1 MTTRRMVLL
10 GAGALA
16 AGCSPPRIS
25 SPLHSADVHR
35 SDYPT
40 VQAVKWMSDELARA
54 TDGRL
59 QIQVYPAGQIGSED
73 ASVGLARMGAIDFAR
88 VTAATLN
95 NRAPLTRMLCLPYL
109 MQSDDHFHRVAD
121 GPVGAQ
127 IRDSFAGTGLVALA
141 LYDGGLRCIYNVR
154 HPITTPKDLAGL
166 RIRVPQSDL
175 FIRSIAAMGAN
186 PTPLTVSYVFQA
198 LSTHLID
205 GAENNWP
212 TYESARHVELAK
224 YWSQTLHCASPD
236 ILTMSEQRY
245 RALSASDQDLI
256 RDVATRSVAVMRTA
270 WTTLVDTAREKAL
283 SLGATVS
290 ETDRAAFA
298 HATEAMVRDEAE
310 RLGQT
315 AMLAQIRE
323 LAP

>member
-1 MTTRRMVLL
+1 M
-10 GAGALA
+10 
-16 AGCSPPRIS
+16 
-25 SPLHSADVHR
+25 HSADVHR

-40 VQAVKWMSDELARA
+40 VQAVRWMSEELARA

-59 QIQVYPAGQIGSED
+59 KIQVYPAGQIGSED

-95 NRAPLTRMLCLPYL
+95 NRAPLTRMLCLPYVL
-109 MQSDDHFHRVAD
+109 QSDEHFHRVAD
-121 GPVGAQ
+121 GPVGAR

-154 HPITTPKDLAGL
+154 HPIATPKDLAGL
-166 RIRVPQSDL
+166 RIRVPQSDM
-175 FIRSIAAMGAN
+175 FIRAIASMGAN

-212 TYESARHVELAK
+212 TFESTRHVELAK
-224 YWSQTLHCASPD
+224 HWSQTLHCASPD

-245 RALSASDQDLI
+245 RALSAGDQELV
-256 RDVATRSVAVMRTA
+256 RDVAARSVAVMRAA
-270 WTTLVDTAREKAL
+270 WRSLVESAREKAL
-283 SLGATVS
+283 SSGVIVT

-298 HATEAMVRDEAE
+298 QATQAMARDEAE
-310 RLGQT
+310 QLGQT
-315 AMLAQIRE
+315 EMLAQIRE

>member
-1 MTTRRMVLL
+1 M
-10 GAGALA
+10 
-16 AGCSPPRIS
+16 
-25 SPLHSADVHR
+25 HSADVHR

-40 VQAVKWMSDELARA
+40 VQAVKWMSEELARA

-88 VTAATLN
+88 VTAATVN

-109 MQSDDHFHRVAD
+109 LQSDEHFHRVAD
-121 GPVGAQ
+121 GPIGAR
-127 IRDSFAGTGLVALA
+127 IRDSFSGTGLVALA

-154 HPITTPKDLAGL
+154 HPIEAPKDLAGL

-175 FIRSIAAMGAN
+175 FIRAIAAMGAN

-236 ILTMSEQRY
+236 ILTMSAMRY
-245 RALSASDQDLI
+245 EALSAADKDLV
-256 RDVATRSVAVMRTA
+256 RDVASRSVAVMRTA
-270 WTTLVDTAREKAL
+270 WTALVDKARDKAL
-283 SLGATVS
+283 ALGASIS

-298 HATEAMVRDEAE
+298 RATETMVRDEAE
-310 RLGQT
+310 RLGQS
-315 AMLAQIRE
+315 AMLAEIRG

>member
-1 MTTRRMVLL
+1 MTTRRTMLL
-10 GAGALA
+10 GACALT
-16 AGCSPPRIS
+16 AGCAPPRPS
-25 SPLHSADVHR
+25 AALHSADVHR
-35 SDYPT
+35 ADYPT

-59 QIQVYPAGQIGSED
+59 KIQVYPAGQIGSED

-95 NRAPLTRMLCLPYL
+95 NRAPLTRMLCLPYV
-109 MQSDDHFHRVAD
+109 MQSDEHFHRIAD

-127 IRDSFAGTGLVALA
+127 VRDSFAGTGLIALA

-154 HPITTPKDLAGL
+154 HPIRTPKDLAGM

-175 FIRSIAAMGAN
+175 FIRAISSMGAN

-236 ILTMSEQRY
+236 ILTMSERRY
-245 RALSASDQDLI
+245 RALSTADQDLV
-256 RDVATRSVAVMRTA
+256 RDVAARSVPVMRAA
-270 WTTLVDTAREKAL
+270 WSDLVTKARDKAL
-283 SLGATVS
+283 SLGASVS

-298 HATEAMVRDEAE
+298 RATEAMARDEAE
-310 RLGQT
+310 RLGQAT
-315 AMLAQIRE
+315 MLRQIRE
-323 LAP
+323 LAA

>member
-1 MTTRRMVLL
+1 
-10 GAGALA
+10 
-16 AGCSPPRIS
+16 
-25 SPLHSADVHR
+25 
-35 SDYPT
+35 
-40 VQAVKWMSDELARA
+40 
-54 TDGRL
+54 
-59 QIQVYPAGQIGSED
+59 
-73 ASVGLARMGAIDFAR
+73 MGAIDFAR

-95 NRAPLTRMLCLPYL
+95 NRAPLTRMLCLPYVL
-109 MQSDDHFHRVAD
+109 QSDDHFHRVAD
-121 GPVGAQ
+121 SPVGAR

-141 LYDGGLRCIYNVR
+141 LYDGGLRCLYNVR

-175 FIRSIAAMGAN
+175 FIRTIAAMGAN

-205 GAENNWP
+205 GAENNWA

-224 YWSQTLHCASPD
+224 FWSQTQHCASPD
-236 ILTMSEQRY
+236 MLTMSERRY
-245 RALSASDQDLI
+245 LALSPADRDLV
-256 RDVATRSVAVMRTA
+256 RDVAARSVPIMRAA
-270 WTTLVDTAREKAL
+270 WSELVKTAREKAL
-283 SLGATVS
+283 SLGAIVA

-298 HATEAMVRDEAE
+298 RATEAMVRDEAQ